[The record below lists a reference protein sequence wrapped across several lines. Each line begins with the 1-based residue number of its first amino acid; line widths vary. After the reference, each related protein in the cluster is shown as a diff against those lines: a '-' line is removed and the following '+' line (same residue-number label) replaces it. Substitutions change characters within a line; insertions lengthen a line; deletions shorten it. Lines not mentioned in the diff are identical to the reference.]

1 MHQTHEVTIVE
12 VIVLNSEVCEGK
24 QFPSLK
30 SRNSQI
36 PTERAVNLY
45 VILSI
50 TRKHQFKNEKSN
62 ILKMCFPPHISFFL
76 TLWET
81 NTQVSRSPWDIPQH
95 ACYGNLCLNT
105 VKAEQKIISQI
116 WGQKAKLDM
125 KKFMEYDFN
134 CGLINWLIT
143 IKRLVSYFARW

>member
-30 SRNSQI
+30 SGNSQI

-50 TRKHQFKNEKSN
+50 
-62 ILKMCFPPHISFFL
+62 
-76 TLWET
+76 
-81 NTQVSRSPWDIPQH
+81 
-95 ACYGNLCLNT
+95 Y
-105 VKAEQKIISQI
+105 
-116 WGQKAKLDM
+116 
-125 KKFMEYDFN
+125 KKTP
-134 CGLINWLIT
+134 I
-143 IKRLVSYFARW
+143 